1 MVNNHWLTFG
11 FGFIWH
17 LHIYGTQ
24 IGRMFHIWL
33 VVWNIFFHSV
43 GNVKIPIDELHH
55 FAEGVGSTSNQL
67 TVCKLE
73 NDPFVDDVPIKMVS
87 FHMFPND
94 FMDFPQ

>member
-1 MVNNHWLTFG
+1 M
-11 FGFIWH
+11 
-17 LHIYGTQ
+17 
-24 IGRMFHIWL
+24 
-33 VVWNIFFHSV
+33 FFHSV
-43 GNVKIPIDELHH
+43 GNVKIPIDALHH

-94 FMDFPQ
+94 FMDFPNDFSCDYPWGLYGIIWIN